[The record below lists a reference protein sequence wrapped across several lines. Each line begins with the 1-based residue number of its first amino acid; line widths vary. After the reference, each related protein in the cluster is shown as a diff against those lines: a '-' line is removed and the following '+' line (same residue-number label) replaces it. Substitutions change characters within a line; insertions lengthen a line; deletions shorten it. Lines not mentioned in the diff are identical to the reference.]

1 MRERGY
7 ESFGR
12 GIYCEIETARVLR
25 PLSAAYAT
33 FGGMTGRL
41 CSFLSGRAD
50 ARWGQKLV
58 VRPWGEIER
67 IAWGCGSVG
76 EKVKFE
82 KDFFFCEESIVGVR
96 C

>member
-50 ARWGQKLV
+50 ARW
-58 VRPWGEIER
+58 
-67 IAWGCGSVG
+67 
-76 EKVKFE
+76 
-82 KDFFFCEESIVGVR
+82 
-96 C
+96 